1 MEIEYRDLNVIT
13 LGETGVGKT
22 SIINRLK
29 DDSFNENESSTD
41 AMKSFTIQKQ
51 FKKLNLTINLN
62 FRDTAGQEKLIDSLP
77 KQYIRDSHIVLL
89 VFSDV
94 ETLNVIKE
102 RWYKHY
108 KENTN
113 IDNARFILVGNKSDI
128 FGEMREEIVKQGE
141 KFSEEIDALFV
152 TCSAKI
158 KDNLDNVER
167 YITTEAKRYIEN
179 EEKEKEKNKKKEQK
193 EPEQELNSCKSFKI
207 KDNKKKKQ
215 KKETKEKHCCGGD

>member
-1 MEIEYRDLNVIT
+1 MERKINIIT
-13 LGETGVGKT
+13 LGDVGVGK
-22 SIINRLK
+22 SSLINRIR
-29 DDSFNENESSTD
+29 DGSFSEKVQSTIGCQNVFIKRPYKKKN
-41 AMKSFTIQKQ
+41 MTI
-51 FKKLNLTINLN
+51 LLN
-62 FRDTAGQEKLIDSLP
+62 FLDTSGQETFQNILP

-89 VFSDV
+89 VFSNI

-179 EEKEKEKNKKKEQK
+179 EEKEKEKNKKKSK
-193 EPEQELNSCKSFKI
+193 KNR
-207 KDNKKKKQ
+207 NKN
-215 KKETKEKHCCGGD
+215 

>member
-1 MEIEYRDLNVIT
+1 MEMEYRDLNVIT

-29 DDSFNENESSTD
+29 DDSFNENEYSTSASS
-41 AMKSFTIQKQ
+41 SFTIQKP

-62 FRDTAGQEKLIDSLP
+62 FRDTAGQEKLIATLP

-89 VFSDV
+89 VFSDID
-94 ETLNVIKE
+94 TLNVIKD

-108 KENTN
+108 KENSN
-113 IDNARFILVGNKSDI
+113 IENARFILVGNKSDI
-128 FGEMREEIVKQGE
+128 FGEMRNEIVKQGE
-141 KFSEEIDALFV
+141 KFAEEIDALFV
-152 TCSAKI
+152 SCSAKI

-179 EEKEKEKNKKKEQK
+179 EEKKKNKIKEQK
-193 EPEQELNSCKSFKI
+193 KEKEQEFNSDISFKI
-207 KDNKKKKQ
+207 KDNKKKEQ
-215 KKETKEKHCCGGD
+215 KKETKERHCCSS

>member
-1 MEIEYRDLNVIT
+1 M
-13 LGETGVGKT
+13 
-22 SIINRLK
+22 
-29 DDSFNENESSTD
+29 
-41 AMKSFTIQKQ
+41 
-51 FKKLNLTINLN
+51 
-62 FRDTAGQEKLIDSLP
+62 
-77 KQYIRDSHIVLL
+77 
-89 VFSDV
+89 VFSNI